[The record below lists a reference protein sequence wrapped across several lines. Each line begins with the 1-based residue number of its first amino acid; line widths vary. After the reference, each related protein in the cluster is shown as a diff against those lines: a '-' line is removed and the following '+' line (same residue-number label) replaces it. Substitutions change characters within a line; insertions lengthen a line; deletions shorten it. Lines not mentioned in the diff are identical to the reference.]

1 MVTPSPFCYEL
12 GRSGPKHSAMGDGV
26 RKGIRVSTDKMGWA
40 TPVCIVS
47 FLWEF
52 AVLTIGL
59 PRVAATSIFT
69 SGKYAIDP
77 ELRGSEFERL
87 TQNLDVHFWKSFW
100 NITETEVL
108 ASLVTLTS
116 TTVRVN
122 KTLSVPPNPFKM
134 PMQADPSLMVDIS
147 PPVAHSGPGPVQ
159 MRLISYELRDGQ

>member
-1 MVTPSPFCYEL
+1 FTPAIRPFL
-12 GRSGPKHSAMGDGV
+12 QTISIGL
-26 RKGIRVSTDKMGWA
+26 
-40 TPVCIVS
+40 VS
-47 FLWEF
+47 FGENYRRHETSL
-52 AVLTIGL
+52 G
-59 PRVAATSIFT
+59 VAATSIFT

-87 TQNLDVHFWKSFW
+87 TQNLDVHFWKAFW

-122 KTLSVPPNPFKM
+122 KMLSVPPSPFEM
-134 PMQADPSLMVDIS
+134 PLLADPNLMVVIT